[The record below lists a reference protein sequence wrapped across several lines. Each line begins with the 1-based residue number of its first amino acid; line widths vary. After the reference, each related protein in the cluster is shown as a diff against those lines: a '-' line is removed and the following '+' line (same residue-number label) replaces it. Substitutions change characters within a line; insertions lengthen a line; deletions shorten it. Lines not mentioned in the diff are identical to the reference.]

1 MVKTKK
7 KCCHKIEKKGKCC
20 KNCPLYNDLEPE
32 KEKESAK
39 KKKGKTKKEQKK
51 KAKK

>member
-1 MVKTKK
+1 MAKTKK

-32 KEKESAK
+32 ERKKSSK
-39 KKKGKTKKEQKK
+39 KKKKKQRK
-51 KAKK
+51 KAEK